1 MGRFLKKQKR
11 KQEQRFRGL
20 AEFSKKKGDDAKSTV
35 RHLTTAEILYERAC
49 IEDAYDNCM
58 MMFDAALKRGF
69 KFSFN
74 MRKRLHYKM
83 SRYILCLKSKYVT
96 VEELE
101 QIIQQETKMNMEIR
115 HRPADPSWSTIL
127 KRQYQVVNEMT
138 AVVLLALRDEFGWSK
153 KRMERL
159 FDMAADISQDL
170 KNKRISYDNLR
181 VEVAN

>member
-1 MGRFLKKQKR
+1 
-11 KQEQRFRGL
+11 
-20 AEFSKKKGDDAKSTV
+20 
-35 RHLTTAEILYERAC
+35 
-49 IEDAYDNCM
+49 
-58 MMFDAALKRGF
+58 
-69 KFSFN
+69 
-74 MRKRLHYKM
+74 M

-96 VEELE
+96 VDELE